1 MEGFGLGKGVH
12 VQYRGLID
20 IGSHHMLKPL
30 HSNARTRNRARRC
43 HQRVLLR
50 RGSAVGASPHAL
62 AIRRLS
68 LELQAEECLLCNFH
82 GGVTWRSVQPLLP
95 RGTPVVVDREKP
107 IRIAGRR
114 YIPDLTVRSASSG
127 RLLLLIEVWHTHAV
141 SDRKRRAFSES
152 GLCWIEVQSWH
163 VLGRCRSR
171 PLPVVDWG
179 GAGLPDAPNQGQL
192 FAPASDATLGGP
204 RISRPDS
211 MEARPNVLCGTSE
224 SRRWLT
230 QSDFTN
236 TCARRIKS
244 VTPHSASSTSFS
256 ASTARPN
263 STASNCRSGSSN
275 WGGGEAPTGK
285 EGLGWLGSVLV

>member
-30 HSNARTRNRARRC
+30 HSNARTRSRARRC
-43 HQRVLLR
+43 HQRVQRR
-50 RGSAVGASPHAL
+50 RGSVVGASPHAL

-68 LELQAEECLLCNFH
+68 LELQAEDGLLCNFH

-141 SDRKRRAFSES
+141 NDRKRRAFSKG

-163 VLGRCRSR
+163 VLGRYRSR

-179 GAGLPDAPNQGQL
+179 GAGLPDAPTQGQL
-192 FAPASDATLGGP
+192 FATASDSALDGPHDSRSDATVAQP
-204 RISRPDS
+204 
-211 MEARPNVLCGTSE
+211 EVLCDTDE
-224 SRRWLT
+224 NRRGQS
-230 QSDFTN
+230 QSDFTS
-236 TCARRIKS
+236 TRAPKI
-244 VTPHSASSTSFS
+244 PPSASGTPFS
-256 ASTARPN
+256 AATAR
-263 STASNCRSGSSN
+263 ST
-275 WGGGEAPTGK
+275 
-285 EGLGWLGSVLV
+285 

>member
-1 MEGFGLGKGVH
+1 
-12 VQYRGLID
+12 
-20 IGSHHMLKPL
+20 MLKPL

-43 HQRVLLR
+43 HQRVQR
-50 RGSAVGASPHAL
+50 RWRSSVGESPHAL

-68 LELQAEECLLCNFH
+68 LELHAEEGLLCNFH

-141 SDRKRRAFSES
+141 SDRKRRAFSEG

-163 VLGRCRSR
+163 VLGRYRSR

-192 FAPASDATLGGP
+192 FASESESDDALNRP
-204 RISRPDS
+204 RGSLPDSIDSRPNILAGRDS
-211 MEARPNVLCGTSE
+211 PDGLRHTQTNFNRFSEDPGMLSHVL
-224 SRRWLT
+224 
-230 QSDFTN
+230 N
-236 TCARRIKS
+236 
-244 VTPHSASSTSFS
+244 
-256 ASTARPN
+256 
-263 STASNCRSGSSN
+263 
-275 WGGGEAPTGK
+275 
-285 EGLGWLGSVLV
+285 

>member
-1 MEGFGLGKGVH
+1 MEGFGLGKGLH

-30 HSNARTRNRARRC
+30 HSNSRTRNRARLC
-43 HQRVLLR
+43 HQRVQR
-50 RGSAVGASPHAL
+50 RQGSAVGASPHAL

-68 LELQAEECLLCNFH
+68 LELQAEEGLLCNFH

-107 IRIAGRR
+107 MRIAGRR

-127 RLLLLIEVWHTHAV
+127 RLLLLIEIWHTHAV
-141 SDRKRRAFSES
+141 SDRKRRAFAE
-152 GLCWIEVQSWH
+152 GAVPWIEVQSWH
-163 VLGRCRSR
+163 VLGRYRSR

-192 FAPASDATLGGP
+192 FAPASDATLHGP
-204 RISRPDS
+204 HSSLPDWI
-211 MEARPNVLCGTSE
+211 ERLPNVLCGASE
-224 SRRWLT
+224 SRRRQT

-236 TCARRIKS
+236 TYAPKIKS
-244 VTPHSASSTSFS
+244 ATLPSTNGTSFS
-256 ASTARPN
+256 ALTAR
-263 STASNCRSGSSN
+263 SN
-275 WGGGEAPTGK
+275 
-285 EGLGWLGSVLV
+285 

>member
-1 MEGFGLGKGVH
+1 MEGFGLGKGLH

-43 HQRVLLR
+43 HQRVQR
-50 RGSAVGASPHAL
+50 GRGSAVGVSPHAL

-68 LELQAEECLLCNFH
+68 LELHAEEGLLCNFH

-95 RGTPVVVDREKP
+95 RGMRVVVDREKP

-141 SDRKRRAFSES
+141 SDRKRRAFAE
-152 GLCWIEVQSWH
+152 GGFRWIEVKSWH
-163 VLGRCRSR
+163 ALGRCRSR

-179 GAGLPDAPNQGQL
+179 GAGLPDAPRQGQL
-192 FAPASDATLGGP
+192 FALASGVELTQLLASL
-204 RISRPDS
+204 PDS
-211 MEARPNVLCGTSE
+211 TDTRQCVVHGRGRGDGPS
-224 SRRWLT
+224 WQT
-230 QSDFTN
+230 QSNFKRVS
-236 TCARRIKS
+236 AAS
-244 VTPHSASSTSFS
+244 GTPSNHLSA
-256 ASTARPN
+256 
-263 STASNCRSGSSN
+263 CCI
-275 WGGGEAPTGK
+275 
-285 EGLGWLGSVLV
+285 L